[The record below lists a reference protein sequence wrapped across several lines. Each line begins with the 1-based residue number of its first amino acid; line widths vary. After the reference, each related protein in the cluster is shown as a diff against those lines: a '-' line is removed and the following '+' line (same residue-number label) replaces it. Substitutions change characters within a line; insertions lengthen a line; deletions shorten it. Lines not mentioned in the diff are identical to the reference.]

1 MVLHSWIERR
11 HVPYASL
18 EEKKM
23 VAEALSISV
32 AQVTNFCNNNRKRYV
47 KVGAWLT
54 SYRTLV
60 SAAQ

>member
-1 MVLHSWIERR
+1 MELHSWIERR
-11 HVPYASL
+11 QVLYAFL

-23 VAEALSISV
+23 EAESLSSSV
-32 AQVTNFCNNNRKRYV
+32 ARVKILQKKCKRYV
-47 KVGAWLT
+47 KVGARLT